1 MKNIV
6 ISTGKIFSTLG
17 LMLLGSVGSA
27 DGGGFQTGDQ
37 SARTL
42 SNGGA
47 LGALTGDPISMHVNP
62 ALLSFMEGPVF
73 FLGSTVKVPDERFYG
88 VSPSTVESK
97 MQAQVLFP
105 PSICL
110 TYTSPGGFGAGISV
124 TVPYQIQ
131 TEWDQDWVGS
141 RLAVKSDLRVA
152 MVTPAFSMKFSGN
165 LSAGIGL
172 NLGLPRILY
181 EQRLPVS
188 VPGVSTPQTDGDVTY
203 DGSGNVCYGVIA
215 GIFYRPDDLVSLG
228 ASYRSHMNLGIDDGR
243 VRYRGMPAAI
253 ADKYP
258 EGKFRTS
265 LVLPNQFL
273 AAASLHPFRW
283 LNISAD
289 LEYSLWSEF
298 SSVRITYSSPARPDI
313 VMNQNWS
320 NVFNARFGLEAAF
333 SDFSLRTGIR
343 FEKSPIPDEWVAPG
357 LPDASGTG
365 YSIGFGYRAG
375 EGLVLDFAYAVMK
388 YNDRQ
393 VTQSALMVGP
403 YTGGFNGIY
412 SSQTASLAINVTY
425 SWN

>member
-1 MKNIV
+1 MKSIAV
-6 ISTGKIFSTLG
+6 WSRTTVPVTALI
-17 LMLLGSVGSA
+17 LLASAGSA
-27 DGGGFQTGDQ
+27 LGGGFQMADQ
-37 SARTL
+37 SARAL

-47 LGALTGDPISMHVNP
+47 LGALTGDPASMHANP
-62 ALLSFMEGPVF
+62 ALLSFMEGTVF

-110 TYTSPGGFGAGISV
+110 TYTSSSGLGVGISI
-124 TVPYQIQ
+124 TVPYEIQ

-152 MVTPAFSMKFSGN
+152 MVTPAISMKFSEN

-188 VPGVSTPQTDGDVTY
+188 VPGLSTPQPDGDVTY
-203 DGSGNVCYGVIA
+203 DGSGNVSYGVIA
-215 GIFYRPDDLVSLG
+215 GIFYKPDDLLALG

-243 VRYRGMPAAI
+243 VRYRGMPAQI
-253 ADKYP
+253 ADQFP
-258 EGKFRTS
+258 EGRFSTA
-265 LVLPNQFL
+265 LILPNQFL
-273 AAASLHPFRW
+273 AGAVLHPFRW

-298 SSVRITYSSPARPDI
+298 SSVKITYSNPTRPDV
-313 VMNQNWS
+313 VMNQNWE
-320 NVFNARFGLEAAF
+320 NVLNARFGLEAAF
-333 SDFSLRTGIR
+333 SDFSVRTGIR
-343 FEKSPIPDEWVAPG
+343 FEKSPVPDEWLAPG

-375 EGLVLDFAYAVMK
+375 EGLVLDFAYAIMK

-393 VTQSALMVGP
+393 VTQSALMAGP